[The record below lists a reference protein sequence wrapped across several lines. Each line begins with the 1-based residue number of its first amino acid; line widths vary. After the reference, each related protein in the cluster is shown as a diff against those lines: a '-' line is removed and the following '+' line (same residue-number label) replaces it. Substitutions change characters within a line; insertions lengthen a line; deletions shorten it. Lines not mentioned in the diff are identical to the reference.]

1 LKLRQREKECVD
13 FRILWSTR
21 KKYWQPQF
29 ESEMWYAQSS
39 FINNS
44 NKYKKVTKYMNEN
57 AKMYM
62 HQVKSDTDI
71 SSTMTHTKK
80 DALNDN
86 GNIRTDIY
94 SSFVSVNG
102 SNTILDRVAPKLQN
116 MSMFGVRLNGPV
128 SLI

>member
-1 LKLRQREKECVD
+1 
-13 FRILWSTR
+13 
-21 KKYWQPQF
+21 
-29 ESEMWYAQSS
+29 M
-39 FINNS
+39 
-44 NKYKKVTKYMNEN
+44 NKN

-71 SSTMTHTKK
+71 SSMTHTKK